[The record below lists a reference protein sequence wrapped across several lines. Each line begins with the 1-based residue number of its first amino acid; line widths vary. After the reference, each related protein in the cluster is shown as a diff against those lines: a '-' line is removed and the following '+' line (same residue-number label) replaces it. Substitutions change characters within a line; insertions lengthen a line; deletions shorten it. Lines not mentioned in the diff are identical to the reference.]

1 MCFYTQQTKEAVAVE
16 NRFNAKII
24 NKTLFQT
31 KNIINAFSFPKTP
44 IITNDEKN
52 LIQHFQW
59 GLIPFWAK
67 NDSIKKYTLNA
78 KIETLHKKPSFRNA
92 VNNRCLI
99 IANGFYE
106 WQWLD
111 VKGKKKQRYLITLTD
126 DELFAFAGI
135 WSKWID
141 NETGEI
147 VNSYSMITTEANKL
161 MSKIHNTKKRMPV
174 ILSKDNENDWLM
186 GNTIDDFKKVKV
198 DLKAIEF

>member
-1 MCFYTQQTKEAVAVE
+1 MCFYTQQTKKAVEVE

-24 NKTLFQT
+24 DKALFST
-31 KNIINAFSFPKTP
+31 SNVINGFSFPKTP
-44 IITNDEKN
+44 IITNNDTS

-67 NDSIKKYTLNA
+67 DDTIKKYTLNA
-78 KIETLHKKPSFRNA
+78 KIETLHEKPSFRDS

-111 VKGKKKQRYLITLTD
+111 TKGKNKQRFLITLTNN
-126 DELFAFAGI
+126 ELFAFAGI
-135 WSKWID
+135 WTEWVNK
-141 NETGEI
+141 ETGEI
-147 VNSYSMITTEANKL
+147 INSYSMITTQANEL

-174 ILSKDNENDWLM
+174 ILSKDNENDWLF
-186 GNTIDDFKKVKV
+186 GNDIANFKKVNI
-198 DLKAIEF
+198 DLKAVEC